1 MKCDGVSSVSR
12 IRPRSAPVARRR
24 RIRVAGNA
32 IECLSVGVHQIW
44 LTAIGRD
51 RPGIVARIAKVLLEH
66 GLNIED
72 SQMRILG
79 GRFAMML
86 LLRGNASEEALYK
99 DLLATG
105 RELGLDYIYVHP
117 IGDADAAP
125 PEPTHVL
132 SVYGGDHPGIVAAVA
147 EALAERQVN
156 ITDLQTRL
164 SGKVYVMLLEL
175 VIPAGADISGAVEA
189 VGREQGVDVSLRE
202 LEHDAL

>member
-1 MKCDGVSSVSR
+1 M
-12 IRPRSAPVARRR
+12 
-24 RIRVAGNA
+24 
-32 IECLSVGVHQIW
+32 HQIW

-51 RPGIVARIAKVLLEH
+51 RPGIVARIAKVLLGH

-86 LLRGNASEEALYK
+86 LLRGDASEEALYK
-99 DLLATG
+99 DLLATA

-117 IGDADAAP
+117 IGDAEVVP
-125 PEPTHVL
+125 PEPTHLL

-147 EALAERQVN
+147 EALASHGVN

-164 SGKVYVMLLEL
+164 SGQVYVMLLEL
-175 VIPAGADISGAVEA
+175 VVPAGLDLTEAVEA
-189 VGREQGVDVSLRE
+189 VGREQGVDVALRE
-202 LEHDAL
+202 LERDAL

>member
-1 MKCDGVSSVSR
+1 M
-12 IRPRSAPVARRR
+12 
-24 RIRVAGNA
+24 
-32 IECLSVGVHQIW
+32 HQMW

-51 RPGIVARIAKVLLEH
+51 RPGIVARIARVLLDH

-86 LLRGNASEEALYK
+86 LLRGEPREEQLVK
-99 DLLATG
+99 DLLAAG

-117 IGDADAAP
+117 IGEAEVAA

-132 SVYGGDHPGIVAAVA
+132 SVYGGDHPGIVAGVA
-147 EALAERQVN
+147 EALAQLGVN

-164 SGKVYVMLLEL
+164 AGKVYVMLLEL
-175 VIPAGADISGAVEA
+175 VLPPGADVEEAIAA

-202 LEHDAL
+202 LEDDAL

>member
-1 MKCDGVSSVSR
+1 
-12 IRPRSAPVARRR
+12 
-24 RIRVAGNA
+24 
-32 IECLSVGVHQIW
+32 VHQIW

-51 RPGIVARIAKVLLEH
+51 KPGIVARIARVLLQH

-117 IGDADAAP
+117 IADSDIHTP
-125 PEPTHVL
+125 KPTHL
-132 SVYGGDHPGIVAAVA
+132 ASLYGADRPGQVAAVA
-147 EALAERQVN
+147 DRLAVLDVN
-156 ITDLQTRL
+156 ITGLSTRL
-164 SGKVYVMLLEL
+164 EGNVSVQEVELTVPEGVNIRLELEAVAREREIRLEL
-175 VIPAGADISGAVEA
+175 VDI
-189 VGREQGVDVSLRE
+189 
-202 LEHDAL
+202 

>member
-1 MKCDGVSSVSR
+1 M
-12 IRPRSAPVARRR
+12 
-24 RIRVAGNA
+24 
-32 IECLSVGVHQIW
+32 HQIW

-51 RPGIVARIAKVLLEH
+51 RPGIVASIAKVLLDH

-86 LLRGNASEEALYK
+86 LLRGNASEEALYQ
-99 DLLATG
+99 DLLKTG

-117 IGDADAAP
+117 IGDAEAVP

-132 SVYGGDHPGIVAAVA
+132 SVYGGDHPGIVAAVT
-147 EALAERQVN
+147 EALAAEHVN

-175 VIPAGADISGAVEA
+175 VIPAGLDISAAVER
-189 VGREQGVDVSLRE
+189 VGRDQGVDVSLRE
-202 LEHDAL
+202 LERDAL

>member
-1 MKCDGVSSVSR
+1 M
-12 IRPRSAPVARRR
+12 
-24 RIRVAGNA
+24 
-32 IECLSVGVHQIW
+32 HQIW

-51 RPGIVARIAKVLLEH
+51 RPGIVARIARVLLDH

-86 LLRGNASEEALYK
+86 LLRGEPREEQLVK
-99 DLLATG
+99 DLLAAG

-117 IGDADAAP
+117 IGEAEATA

-132 SVYGGDHPGIVAAVA
+132 SVYGGDHPGIVAAVT
-147 EALAERQVN
+147 EALAQLGVN

-164 SGKVYVMLLEL
+164 AGKVYVMLLEL
-175 VIPAGADISGAVEA
+175 VLPPGTDIEEAIAA

-202 LEHDAL
+202 LEDDAL

>member
-1 MKCDGVSSVSR
+1 V
-12 IRPRSAPVARRR
+12 
-24 RIRVAGNA
+24 N
-32 IECLSVGVHQIW
+32 QIW

-51 RPGIVARIAKVLLEH
+51 RPGIVARIARVLLDH

-86 LLRGNASEEALYK
+86 LLRGQTSEDVLYR
-99 DLLATG
+99 DLLATA

-117 IGDADAAP
+117 IGTSEAAL

-147 EALAERQVN
+147 EALAANDVN

-164 SGKVYVMLLEL
+164 SGNVYVMLLEL
-175 VIPAGADISGAVEA
+175 VIPVGVDIRDAIEA
-189 VGREQGVDVSLRE
+189 VGAEQGVDVSLRE
-202 LEHDAL
+202 LEPEAL

>member
-1 MKCDGVSSVSR
+1 V
-12 IRPRSAPVARRR
+12 
-24 RIRVAGNA
+24 N
-32 IECLSVGVHQIW
+32 QIW

-51 RPGIVARIAKVLLEH
+51 RPGIVARIAKVLLDH

-86 LLRGNASEEALYK
+86 LLRGQTSEDVLYR
-99 DLLATG
+99 DLLATA

-117 IGDADAAP
+117 IGTSGAAP
-125 PEPTHVL
+125 PAPTHVL

-147 EALAERQVN
+147 EALAAHAVN

-164 SGKVYVMLLEL
+164 SGNVYVMLLEL
-175 VIPAGADISGAVEA
+175 VIPDGVDIRDAMEA

-202 LEHDAL
+202 LEPEAL